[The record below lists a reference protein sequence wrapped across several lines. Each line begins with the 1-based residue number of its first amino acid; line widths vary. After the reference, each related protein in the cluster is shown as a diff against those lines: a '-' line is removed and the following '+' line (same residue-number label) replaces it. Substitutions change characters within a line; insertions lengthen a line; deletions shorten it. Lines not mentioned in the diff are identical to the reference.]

1 MNEIIIVSL
10 LIGLIFAPLG
20 CVVVWKRYVYFGDGL
35 AHASILAGV
44 MSVIFNI
51 PLFYAGI
58 SIAIFFAAIIF
69 KFRLSSGK
77 SAAIGL
83 VSSSMMSLA
92 LVINAVYP
100 GSASIFTLLF
110 GDIISV
116 TYEDI
121 PGLLILLAAVILFM
135 ITSYRNIILMV
146 FNRDIAFSR
155 GINVNI
161 LEFCFLTL
169 LSFAILYTIKI
180 VGALLVT
187 SIIIIPAMCGRLIAP
202 TPLVMIIAAIIYVTI
217 MNIAGVFLS
226 LKTDLPFAPLIVL
239 CGGGLFII
247 TFMLVRAGK
256 FLRVVSPKIYSESH

>member
-20 CVVVWKRYVYFGDGL
+20 CVVIWKRYVYFGDGL

-44 MSVIFNI
+44 ASVLFNI

-58 SIAIFFAAIIF
+58 IISIFFAIIIF

-83 VSSSMMSLA
+83 VSSMMTSLA
-92 LVINAVYP
+92 LILNAAYP
-100 GSASIFTLLF
+100 GSISIFTLLF

-121 PGLLILLAAVILFM
+121 PGLLILLGAVTLFL
-135 ITSYRNIILMV
+135 ITSYRNIILMI

-161 LEFCFLTL
+161 LEFCFLSL

-202 TPLVMIIAAIIYVTI
+202 TPLMMIIISTVYVTA
-217 MNIAGVFLS
+217 MNLTGVFLS
-226 LKTDLPFAPLIVL
+226 IKTDLPFAPLIIL
-239 CGGGLFII
+239 CGGVFFVA
-247 TFMLVRAGK
+247 TFLLVRVGK
-256 FLRVVSPKIYSESH
+256 FITRV